1 MTTLPQVSD
10 IEAQALAFAKDRL
23 TEFPEG
29 FSRENNRIFAREMLK
44 DYARY
49 TPFGMSNLMHDAR
62 CGSEDAHLVLVE
74 MIADCNRKGEML
86 PPQLASYN
94 IDAHNPYLPPRPPG
108 PKKSSTI
115 LRNIIICWIVDELVQ
130 NFGLSAVRSR
140 TSKAPS
146 RRFSACGILA
156 RALADERPVHQV
168 FGDRKIEK
176 IWEDFRH
183 HAFRWRDQ
191 FNRVVA
197 TIPVQAAVPKITP

>member
-1 MTTLPQVSD
+1 MTTLPQVPD

-29 FSRENNRIFAREMLK
+29 FPRENNRIFAREMLK

-49 TPFGMSNLMHDAR
+49 TTFGMSNLMHDAR
-62 CGSEDAHLVLVE
+62 CGWEDAHLALVE
-74 MIADCNRKGEML
+74 MIADYNRRGEML
-86 PPQLASYN
+86 SPQLASYN
-94 IDAHNPYLPPRPPG
+94 IDAHNPYLPPRSPG

-130 NFGLSAVRSR
+130 NFGLRAVRSR
-140 TSKAPS
+140 TSKAPV
-146 RRFSACGILA
+146 RRPSACSIM
-156 RALADERPVHQV
+156 ALALTDERPAGQV
-168 FGDRKIEK
+168 FNPRRIEK

-191 FNRVVA
+191 YNRMLA
-197 TIPVQAAVPKITP
+197 SIPVQAAVPKITP